1 METKKLNTT
10 DPISN
15 LNHTTGSHINNLNQP
30 DAHCDN
36 SNVGWTCRN
45 VPNPEIKF
53 GAHSAT
59 NPYQMADAPAI
70 SARTASALAP
80 SSTGKVGEERVCEK
94 QSQWHIARD
103 MEASKFLSKLW
114 SREILSDTDKEQI
127 EAKTTRTQRANSI
140 MDKIQ
145 QRFAEAKSTDDKQA
159 IMFVIYDTFINTQ
172 EHLTKYLNKKYV
184 KPYLD
189 YSSEVRSFIDTL
201 MGPDSPGF
209 KIKRR
214 KKPVMPDINRLFL
227 SENPTTSHNGFN
239 GSGVAREHDD
249 THAVVY
255 GTKDKFPVQES
266 GYKV

>member
-1 METKKLNTT
+1 METKPINTT
-10 DPISN
+10 DSP
-15 LNHTTGSHINNLNQP
+15 INNLNRPGAYDDSNNDARWLGLNVHP
-30 DAHCDN
+30 DYPVNNFGTRNFAVN
-36 SNVGWTCRN
+36 SYAER
-45 VPNPEIKF
+45 
-53 GAHSAT
+53 
-59 NPYQMADAPAI
+59 QAPAI

-80 SSTGKVGEERVCEK
+80 SSTGKVGEEERVCQR

-103 MEASKFLSKLW
+103 MEVSKFLSKLW

-127 EAKTTRTQRANSI
+127 EAKTTRTERANSI

-145 QRFAEAKSTDDKQA
+145 QRFAEARSSDDKQA
-159 IMFVIYDTFINTQ
+159 IMFVIYDTFSNTQ
-172 EHLTKYLNKKYV
+172 KHLTKYLNKNYV
-184 KPYLD
+184 KSYLE
-189 YSSEVRSFIDTL
+189 YNSEVQRSIDAL

-209 KIKRR
+209 KIR

-255 GTKDKFPVQES
+255 GTEDKFPVQES
-266 GYKV
+266 GYKF